1 MSLAGRWM
9 RRVRLDSCV
18 DRSTAISTRVRL
30 FRLFLLIPCWESQR
44 LIPKSEPGRSKS
56 QRQSVLLNGLGAAI
70 FQRVARGRPRQHRA
84 ALGDLRKY
92 DEPGVGSLV
101 ASPRIAD
108 RRPFLATRPGFRSHY
123 EIRLTAFYLSPKRCR
138 HRRHRP
144 RRRSPGDCML
154 SSLALRSFIF
164 HPNQWLVLKATRQ
177 AAKGFPDE
185 DAAWIDG
192 LAQRLDVAN
201 QLARRVAATTDP
213 ELRWRRSTTSAGFS
227 WIPAYGQK
235 IDS

>member
-1 MSLAGRWM
+1 
-9 RRVRLDSCV
+9 
-18 DRSTAISTRVRL
+18 
-30 FRLFLLIPCWESQR
+30 
-44 LIPKSEPGRSKS
+44 
-56 QRQSVLLNGLGAAI
+56 
-70 FQRVARGRPRQHRA
+70 
-84 ALGDLRKY
+84 
-92 DEPGVGSLV
+92 
-101 ASPRIAD
+101 
-108 RRPFLATRPGFRSHY
+108 
-123 EIRLTAFYLSPKRCR
+123 
-138 HRRHRP
+138 
-144 RRRSPGDCML
+144 ML

-213 ELRWRRSTTSAGFS
+213 ELRWRRSTTSTGFS

-235 IDS
+235 IDPRSNSLFGRENSLFGKNNSLFRQKKSLFHLLGNIAASI